1 MDIKKKIEELVA
13 KIKGDKNLLSNFGK
27 DPEGTV
33 KGLVGVDLPTDQLKP
48 IVEGIKAKIGADDII
63 GKLGGIFGKK

>member
-13 KIKGDKNLLSNFGK
+13 KIKGDKNLLSKFKK

-33 KGLVGVDLPTDQLKP
+33 KGLVGVDLPTDQLKA
-48 IVEGIKAKIGADDII
+48 IVEGITAKIGATGFL
-63 GKLGGIFGKK
+63 GKLTSLFKKK